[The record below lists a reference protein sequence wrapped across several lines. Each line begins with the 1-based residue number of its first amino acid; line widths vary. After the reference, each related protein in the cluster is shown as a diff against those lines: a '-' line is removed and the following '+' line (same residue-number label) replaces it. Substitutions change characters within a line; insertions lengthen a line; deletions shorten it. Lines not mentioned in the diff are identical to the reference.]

1 MTKTAAPTQSESL
14 HNHGNLTTSFS
25 IISLILDY
33 QPFITGKQIIKNL
46 LFSEKWCV

>member
-1 MTKTAAPTQSESL
+1 MTKTAAPTQNKYL

-25 IISLILDY
+25 IISLILDN
-33 QPFITGKQIIKNL
+33 QPFVTGKQIIKNL